1 MAGPVVT
8 LDDQLQGA
16 SSTSQP
22 CLESRERDGLR
33 EIEGLKRVYSRRFSE
48 ADAEQKHAIWREIV
62 RYLQRYVRE
71 DGAVLDVACDRGYFI
86 RHVRAREKWAS
97 DVRDMRSLLPDSIR
111 FVQSEGVAL
120 DQFLPTEH
128 FDVVFMSNYL
138 EHLESGERVIE
149 QLRTVARL
157 LKPTGLLLVL
167 QPNIRLV
174 GESYW
179 DFIDHKVALTEK
191 SLVEAADLAG
201 FRTRD
206 LITRFLPYTT
216 KSRFP
221 QRPSFVRTYLRF
233 RPAWLVLGKQTLYI
247 GELRDAHLGAREG

>member
-1 MAGPVVT
+1 VT
-8 LDDQLQGA
+8 RGDPQQV
-16 SSTSQP
+16 
-22 CLESRERDGLR
+22 RD
-33 EIEGLKRVYSRRFSE
+33 RVRDPEELTRLYSRRFSE
-48 ADAEQKHAIWREIV
+48 ADFEQKDAIWREIV

-71 DGAVLDVACDRGYFI
+71 DWTVLDIACDRGYFI
-86 RHVRAREKWAS
+86 RHVHAREKWAS
-97 DVRDMRSLLPDSIR
+97 DIRDVSELLPASIR
-111 FVQSEGVAL
+111 FVQSDGAAL
-120 DQFLPTEH
+120 EEH
-128 FDVVFMSNYL
+128 VPAGYFDVAFMSNYL
-138 EHLESGERVIE
+138 EHLESGERVVE

-157 LKPTGLLLVL
+157 LKPTGRVIVL

-221 QRPSFVRTYLRF
+221 QHPSFVRTYLRL
-233 RPAWLVLGKQTLYI
+233 RPAWLVFGKQTLYV
-247 GELRDAHLGAREG
+247 GELAPEQ

>member
-1 MAGPVVT
+1 MTRGV
-8 LDDQLQGA
+8 
-16 SSTSQP
+16 
-22 CLESRERDGLR
+22 RDR
-33 EIEGLKRVYSRRFSE
+33 VRDAEGLTRVYSRRFSE
-48 ADAEQKHAIWREIV
+48 ADVEQKDAIWREIV
-62 RYLQRYVRE
+62 RYLQRYVRD
-71 DGAVLDVACDRGYFI
+71 DGAVLDIACDRGYFI

-97 DVRDMRSLLPDSIR
+97 DIRDVSELLPEAIR
-111 FVQSEGVAL
+111 FVQCDGAAL
-120 DQFLPTEH
+120 DEH
-128 FDVVFMSNYL
+128 VPPRYFDVAFMSNYL

-157 LKPTGLLLVL
+157 LKPTGRVIVL

-191 SLVEAADLAG
+191 SLVEAAELAG

-221 QRPSFVRTYLRF
+221 QHPSVVRTYLRLK
-233 RPAWLVLGKQTLYI
+233 PAWLVFGKQTLYV
-247 GELRDAHLGAREG
+247 GELAPER